1 MILSGKGQR
10 GRARNGLRCVSWP
23 TPPKYSASGK
33 PHVVLVP
40 YPAQGHFSPVVFLG
54 KKLAEL
60 GCAVTIAN
68 VVSIHEQIKVWDFP
82 SELDIRLEPLHPAV
96 DLSKGVLAAAE
107 ADLMRFSRAVYDL
120 GGEFKNLIQALNG
133 SGPRVTVIISDHYAG
148 SWCAPVASEFGIP
161 YAVYW
166 PGSAAWFAVEYH
178 VPLLISEGDLPIK
191 DGEDREITYIP
202 GIDSIKQSDL
212 PWHYTEAV
220 LEYFRAGAERLKA
233 SSWILCNTFHELE
246 PEVVDAMKKL
256 FNDKFLPIG
265 PLFPVLDDHGDLKSV
280 LSFLKEDRECLD
292 WLDTQE
298 PDSVLYVAF
307 GSIAKLS
314 QEEFEELALGLEAS
328 KVPFLL
334 TVRPPQFVDEAD
346 TTVLVKNS
354 DFYKNFVER
363 TKGRGL
369 VVSWAPQ
376 REVLAHRAVAG
387 FVSHCGWNSV
397 LESVSSG
404 VPIICWPRIYEQ
416 GLNRKIMAES
426 CRIGVEVWDVRS
438 SDAFVKREEI
448 AEAIAR
454 IFSDKARKA
463 RAREFRDAARKAAA
477 PGGGSRNNL
486 MLFTDLCSSDT
497 RS

>member
-1 MILSGKGQR
+1 
-10 GRARNGLRCVSWP
+10 
-23 TPPKYSASGK
+23 
-33 PHVVLVP
+33 
-40 YPAQGHFSPVVFLG
+40 
-54 KKLAEL
+54 
-60 GCAVTIAN
+60 
-68 VVSIHEQIKVWDFP
+68 
-82 SELDIRLEPLHPAV
+82 
-96 DLSKGVLAAAE
+96 
-107 ADLMRFSRAVYDL
+107 
-120 GGEFKNLIQALNG
+120 
-133 SGPRVTVIISDHYAG
+133 
-148 SWCAPVASEFGIP
+148 
-161 YAVYW
+161 
-166 PGSAAWFAVEYH
+166 
-178 VPLLISEGDLPIK
+178 
-191 DGEDREITYIP
+191 
-202 GIDSIKQSDL
+202 
-212 PWHYTEAV
+212 
-220 LEYFRAGAERLKA
+220 
-233 SSWILCNTFHELE
+233 ILCNTFHELE

-334 TVRPPQFVDEAD
+334 TVRPLQFVDEAD

-416 GLNRKIMAES
+416 GLNRKIMAER
-426 CRIGVEVWDVRS
+426 CRIGVEVSDGRS

-454 IFSDKARKA
+454 IFNEKARKA

-477 PGGGSRNNL
+477 SGGGSRNNL
-486 MLFTDLCSSDT
+486 MLFTDLCSTDT